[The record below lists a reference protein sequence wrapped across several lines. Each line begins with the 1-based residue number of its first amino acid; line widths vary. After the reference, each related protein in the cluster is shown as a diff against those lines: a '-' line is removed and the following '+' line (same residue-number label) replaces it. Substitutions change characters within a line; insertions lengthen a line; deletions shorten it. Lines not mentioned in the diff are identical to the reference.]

1 MDSGDGEIIVFNP
14 TEFISSVHV
23 DIPRSIYRFCK
34 NGALTMHYNEIKGLS
49 PEQLSQYEK
58 ELNSVGLDYHFEE

>member
-1 MDSGDGEIIVFNP
+1 
-14 TEFISSVHV
+14 
-23 DIPRSIYRFCK
+23 
-34 NGALTMHYNEIKGLS
+34 MHYNEIKGLF

>member
-1 MDSGDGEIIVFNP
+1 
-14 TEFISSVHV
+14 
-23 DIPRSIYRFCK
+23 
-34 NGALTMHYNEIKGLS
+34 MHYNEIKGLS